1 MSEELINLG
10 ESIFNDIDQND
21 FLNSIYDNM
30 LYNYALIKF
39 HLTNIRQR
47 RDYNVDA
54 ALRFADLLSKS
65 THSTKSDD
73 HKMWAQEII
82 SLLLELEPENKEV
95 RYYAGSILASVGNYR
110 GRELV
115 DSPYKEHTLQERAFA
130 TFCQQYLTIPADKS
144 KTFFLQQKNIYDRL
158 NSGFLSYSAPTSM
171 GKSFIMHMFIKE
183 QIMNGV
189 KMNFARIVPT
199 KALINEMRTDTI
211 NDLKNILEEQNYRVV
226 TAASDISLEE
236 NHNFILIMT
245 PERLLYFLISNP
257 DFQLDYL
264 FIDEAH
270 KIGGRNSR
278 GPFYYKV
285 VDLLARK
292 NPMPHFIFASPNIP
306 NPDEYLKLV
315 TEAEKGVENAI
326 TSSYFGASY
335 QDE

>member
-144 KTFFLQQKNIYDRL
+144 KTFFLQQKNIYDR
-158 NSGFLSYSAPTSM
+158 
-171 GKSFIMHMFIKE
+171 
-183 QIMNGV
+183 
-189 KMNFARIVPT
+189 
-199 KALINEMRTDTI
+199 
-211 NDLKNILEEQNYRVV
+211 
-226 TAASDISLEE
+226 
-236 NHNFILIMT
+236 
-245 PERLLYFLISNP
+245 
-257 DFQLDYL
+257 
-264 FIDEAH
+264 
-270 KIGGRNSR
+270 
-278 GPFYYKV
+278 
-285 VDLLARK
+285 
-292 NPMPHFIFASPNIP
+292 
-306 NPDEYLKLV
+306 
-315 TEAEKGVENAI
+315 
-326 TSSYFGASY
+326 
-335 QDE
+335 